1 MQPERSKGT
10 PMTKISIVLTTAAVL
25 ACAAPA
31 PASAQQQPAPVD
43 QGNGNWDPP
52 PVTGPTTRR

>member
-1 MQPERSKGT
+1 
-10 PMTKISIVLTTAAVL
+10 MTKISIVLTTAAVL
-25 ACAAPA
+25 ACATLA
-31 PASAQQQPAPVD
+31 PASGQQQPAPAD